1 MATGAATK
9 TSGAGAITEFGTSS
23 ATLQSAGG
31 SEGLRPDFQ
40 FLKFDTNICEKF
52 DPSNT
57 DAHTWL
63 HKFLAI
69 ATYCQWTNN
78 QLCFYFG
85 LHLLKDAYIWFS
97 NLPEEISQNFEHL
110 KEHFIIRFGLN
121 GATKWSVLP
130 EIFEMK
136 QKHDQTVQ
144 DFIQKVQ
151 IKSKLIELPEDQIIG
166 ALMKGFLPHI
176 RADLIRSDIKSIA
189 DVIQEATISEQA
201 NKIKNN
207 TSESI
212 LSEERLVRAIQTA
225 MSINNIQTQSQ
236 NSEKQNSQKKNPP
249 FHHRPFHSSTFQRQ
263 PHYKQNFRPQNPRRP
278 TNSTVN
284 PNYICFR
291 CDRKAH
297 HYQNKCP
304 FIDAICYNCS
314 NKGHIQKACKP
325 Q

>member
-1 MATGAATK
+1 MRTYTPDPEFVRQTRSKSSMAQ
-9 TSGAGAITEFGTSS
+9 SS
-23 ATLQSAGG
+23 AQNQG
-31 SEGLRPDFQ
+31 RPEL
-40 FLKFDTNICEKF
+40 LKFDANICEKF

-69 ATYCQWTNN
+69 ATYCQWTND

-97 NLPEEISQNFEHL
+97 NLPEEISQNFEQL

-130 EIFEMK
+130 EIYEMK

-189 DVIQEATISEQA
+189 DVIKEATISEQV
-201 NKIKNN
+201 NKIKGPQQD
-207 TSESI
+207 SI
-212 LSEERLVRAIQTA
+212 LSEERLIKAIQTA
-225 MSINNIQTQSQ
+225 MTINNVQPVNQAEPYTQHRNQSHSNQ
-236 NSEKQNSQKKNPP
+236 VQ
-249 FHHRPFHSSTFQRQ
+249 HHQRN
-263 PHYKQNFRPQNPRRP
+263 NFRKQQQNHTYNRRF
-278 TNSTVN
+278 TAQNDKVN

-291 CDRKAH
+291 CNKKGH
-297 HYQNKCP
+297 HYQNQCP
-304 FIDAICYNCS
+304 CIDTICYKCS
-314 NKGHIQKACKP
+314 KKGHIKRACKWEDW